1 MDLQF
6 LRRLAWT
13 LLLAQVLGL
22 AGWSQGSL
30 VKVNRG
36 LRVKKGQAA
45 FLQEGDLQFD
55 IPRQKDVCK
64 VEVVS
69 NEPITQRVG
78 TLTPEVF
85 DCHYLEDEVK
95 YVHNGCPILKHD
107 TVMLRLYRFTE
118 ADTTM
123 EVFTLHVDIA
133 DPECS
138 VIKLGP
144 KSLEVPEFYGL
155 SDVLD
160 GNAVSFRYERRSTL
174 ECSVH
179 LGVQGTPLPA
189 HGQLVTGDLDEP
201 TKRGD
206 EPESFVPLRRQL
218 ENKDRAMCKH
228 DDCLKGLKLVKF
240 TQISCD
246 DFLMLGVRYQ
256 HRDPPSPDL
265 DYIALRVDLRDTR
278 SGSIYQSEHAWLPV
292 RIAGAVPN
300 QAPKPSFMSTFIL
313 EADQFILTPLSTATL
328 DAVDDETPE
337 QQLVFNVTRPPAE
350 GFLSHLS
357 DHTRPVSS
365 FTWLDLNDMLIAYQP
380 PNSSHTQRRNYEVE
394 FEVHDVF
401 FERSPPIVVHMSVRN
416 ADTNAPRVSWNMG
429 LSLLEGQSRPI
440 TWDQLQIVD
449 NDNLNMVRIIT
460 VDGLQHGRLT
470 VRGGKGF
477 MFTVADIRAGA
488 VRYHHDDSDTTR
500 DHIVFRV
507 TDGRHH
513 TRHKFPVNVLPKD
526 DSPPFLVANMLLEVQ
541 EGATALLR
549 GSVLQASDAD
559 SSDDY
564 VLFNVTRAPRA
575 GEIVKVPGP
584 GLTGYPVSRFLQKD
598 LSHSLVYYRHLGNEV
613 FHDSFEVVLS
623 DFHDPPNLSEPQV
636 VVVHIEPVPDQPP
649 KEVPGATRSLVVKE
663 TEVVHLTRQHL
674 HFVDPESPDRELTY
688 TVTTPPFYTGSHRHL
703 DAGRLFLVES
713 VPKFTKD
720 ANAPM
725 LRLFTQHAVNFMKVA
740 YMPPIEDVGPYPQHV
755 QFVLSITNHLGNT
768 VTGICFNITVLPV
781 DNQPPQVKTNPL
793 TVDEGGVCRL
803 GLEHLLLV
811 DVDSSPDDLSLVV
824 RRGPRHGTLHLGGS
838 PLAPGHALTLQDLR
852 SQDVRYNHDSS
863 ETLEDIIDLTATD
876 GTNSV
881 DFALQVQVRPVNDEV
896 PVVAPGLKAVL
907 GCVEGREVVITAEYL
922 YATDADSDNGSLTYL
937 IARQP
942 YHGVVL
948 RAGVIVDRFVQ
959 ADIAAGAVSY
969 RHTGLE
975 IGLQPRHDT
984 ITFVISDGDS
994 EVAPPCCGGGGHPA
1008 KAQGTARLFDSLPVY
1023 DLKITVFPVD
1033 SQAPSLATGDIFV
1046 VDEGGA
1052 APITASHLKASDV
1065 DTVLED
1071 LVVSLVSPPQFGYI
1085 ENILPS
1091 PGFEKSNMGISI
1103 ASFSYKDILDGHVNY
1118 VQSRHQ
1124 RMEPTA
1130 DQFVLSVSDGERS
1143 SAHVPFY
1150 VIISPTNDEVP
1161 DFLARNITVLE
1172 GDTKELDFSILNAV
1186 DLDVPKGE
1194 LRFSV
1199 ATPPRH
1205 GSIMSDHVAAAV
1217 ANRKREASTLIEDF
1231 TITQRK
1237 EGMTLMYVHD
1247 NSENLEDS
1255 FTMQVTDGKH
1265 TLQRRVMVRVTP
1277 VNDEEPK
1284 VIRNN
1289 GLEVNPG
1296 EAKLISSATLFAQ
1309 DTDTPSGEV
1318 LYVFQSIPAQGELQ
1332 LKGGVDW
1339 VPLRAGQNCTQET
1352 VDMNLLRYL
1361 HTGPRGAGAHDFF
1374 VFHLTDG
1381 ENQSPRQ
1388 HFHISLKEMEKGN
1401 IAIFVK
1407 PAKVSRGDRLV
1418 LNTDTLLATDGTDRP
1433 EELIYIV
1440 TSAPAS
1446 GHLEY
1451 IRHPGISITTFSQMD
1466 IVANLVAY
1474 VHDNRASNPTDS
1486 FQFVISN
1493 GKTSRNGTF
1502 ALGVELTDRVLPSL
1516 TRNEGLTVPQ
1526 GSSIILGPG
1535 ALALSDPDTPPSGLV
1550 FVVQDPPQYG
1560 RLVLAGGDTAL
1571 LGSGSNFTQ
1580 RQLEELGVS
1589 YRHDGGPSQID
1600 RFTFTAS
1607 DSTQRGFL
1615 LEGRLQTEPVAFT
1628 IQVRPLDNTAPEVVK
1643 LQPLWKAELLADG
1656 RYGIF
1661 LSSRELRAVASQS
1674 KDEEIRFCVV
1684 RPLYFGYLEETT
1696 KGDFVEHCFSQTD
1709 LNKRTIV
1716 YVINTAVESLSDSL
1730 EFKVS
1735 DPLGNVGPSHTL
1747 ELQWSSIE
1755 LTQSQYSVC
1764 EDQGTVSLEVTRRGN
1779 LAESS
1784 YVTVKVKEI
1793 TATAGKDFL
1802 PSASSLIQF
1811 DPGVLKRSWTSVM
1824 VADDLEEAEET
1835 FKVTLESPEGAMLGG
1850 LTSAMVTL
1858 RDAARGEICVC
1869 VCGISMVEQGHDG
1882 APVLGG
1888 EEVETEGYRQH
1899 GSIHVEKLP
1908 LGSESR
1914 VIWPRGDGLP
1924 SLSGSESRTS
1934 RKTLRARGNPKTI
1947 KPSSVFHNGT
1957 DVVYTYHGIMSVQ
1970 VEDEASPSRKG
1981 RKASVRVVSRGPQQQ
1996 QQQQVSSAV
2005 LNSAKLAPHRKD
2017 SSARTTPKLVKAQDP
2032 VAKPVAKACVPELM
2046 GLLHF
2051 NNITSQ
2057 LLHCDGV
2064 AWRPWAPTDK
2074 MVAGQACPQGW
2085 VFQSGSCYILS
2096 PDHKASW
2103 SAANRACKERYQ
2115 GNLASVL
2122 SKAQMDWLWD
2132 FSGRKPFWIGLNDRE
2147 SRGHWEWTSGEA
2159 LSYTNWRKTP
2169 PRPKTK
2175 TSRRCVLVWRRAK
2188 WQIRDCRTGRGHRY
2202 MCSIKA

>member
-1 MDLQF
+1 MRSKF
-6 LRRLAWT
+6 SVCVCMC
-13 LLLAQVLGL
+13 VLGL
-22 AGWSQGSL
+22 AGSSHGSL

-36 LRVKKGQAA
+36 LKVKKGQTA
-45 FLQEGDLQFD
+45 FLQEGDLQFH
-55 IPRQKDVCK
+55 IPRQRDACK
-64 VEVVS
+64 VEVVA

-78 TLTPEVF
+78 KLTPEVF
-85 DCHYLEDEVK
+85 DCHYLVDEVK
-95 YVHNGCPILKHD
+95 YVHNGCPILKQD
-107 TVMLRLYRFTE
+107 TVKLRLYRFTE
-118 ADTTM
+118 AHTSM
-123 EVFTLHVDIA
+123 EVFTLLVDIA

-138 VIKLGP
+138 VVKLGP
-144 KSLEVPEFYGL
+144 KSLVVPEPYGL

-160 GNAVSFRYERRSTL
+160 GNVVSFRYERRSTL
-174 ECSVH
+174 ECSVQ
-179 LGVQGTPLPA
+179 LGGQVDTPLPA
-189 HGQLVTGDLDEP
+189 HGQLVIGDPDEP

-218 ENKDRAMCKH
+218 ENKERAMCKR

-246 DFLMLGVRYQ
+246 DFLMMGVRYQ

-278 SGSIYQSEHAWLPV
+278 SGSIYQSESAWLPV

-300 QAPKPSFMSTFIL
+300 QPPRPSFMSSFIL
-313 EADQFILTPLSTATL
+313 EVDQFILTPLSTATL
-328 DAVDDETPE
+328 DADDDETPG

-380 PNSSHTQRRNYEVE
+380 PNASHVQRRNYEVE
-394 FEVHDVF
+394 FEVHDFF

-416 ADTNAPRVSWNMG
+416 AETNAPRVSWNMG

-477 MFTVADIRAGA
+477 SFTVADIRAGA

-500 DHIVFRV
+500 DHVVLRI
-507 TDGRHH
+507 TDGRHQA
-513 TRHKFPVNVLPKD
+513 RHKFPVNVLPKD
-526 DSPPFLVANMLLEVQ
+526 DGPPFLVVNTLLEVQ
-541 EGATALLR
+541 EGSTALLR
-549 GSVLQASDAD
+549 GSVLQAADAD

-564 VLFNVTRAPRA
+564 ILFNVTRAPRA
-575 GEIVKVPGP
+575 GELVKIPGP

-636 VVVHIEPVPDQPP
+636 VLVHIEPVPDQPP
-649 KEVPGATRSLVVKE
+649 KEVPGTTRSVVVKE

-674 HFVDPESPDRELTY
+674 HFVDPESPDSALTY
-688 TVTTPPFYTGSHRHL
+688 TVTTPPFYTGSHRHS

-740 YMPPIEDVGPYPQHV
+740 YMPPIEDIGPHPQHV
-755 QFVLSITNHLGNT
+755 QFVLSITNRLGIT
-768 VTGICFNITVLPV
+768 VTGICFDITVLPV

-793 TVDEGGVCRL
+793 MVDEGGESWL
-803 GLEHLLLV
+803 GLEHLLLL
-811 DVDSSPDDLSLVV
+811 DVDSSPEDLRVVV
-824 RRGPRHGTLHLGGS
+824 RHGPQHGTLRLGEVQ
-838 PLAPGHALTLQDLR
+838 LTAGHALTLQDLR
-852 SQDVRYNHDSS
+852 SRDVRYTHDSS
-863 ETLEDIIDLTATD
+863 ETLEDLLDLTATD
-876 GTNSV
+876 GTNTV

-896 PVVAPGLKAVL
+896 PVVAAGLKAVL
-907 GCVEGREVVITAEYL
+907 GCVEGREAVITVEYL
-922 YATDADSDNGSLTYL
+922 YATDADSDDGSLTYL

-948 RAGVIVDRFVQ
+948 RAGAIVDRFVQ
-959 ADIAAGAVSY
+959 ADLAAGAVSY
-969 RHTGLE
+969 KHTGLE
-975 IGLQPRHDT
+975 IGLKPRHDT
-984 ITFVISDGDS
+984 VTFVVSDGGS
-994 EVAPPCCGGGGHPA
+994 EAAPPCCGGAGPPA
-1008 KAQGTARLFDSLPVY
+1008 RARGAARLPDSLPVY
-1023 DLKITVFPVD
+1023 DLRVTVFPVD
-1033 SQAPSLATGDIFV
+1033 SQAPSLATGDLFV

-1052 APITASHLKASDV
+1052 APITASHLKASDM
-1065 DTVLED
+1065 DTELEV

-1085 ENILPS
+1085 ENVLPS

-1150 VIISPTNDEVP
+1150 VIISPTNDEIP
-1161 DFLARNITVLE
+1161 DLLARNITVRE
-1172 GDTKELDFSILNAV
+1172 GEMKELDFSILNAV
-1186 DLDVPKGE
+1186 DLDVPKSE

-1205 GSIMSDHVAAAV
+1205 GSIMSNHIAAV

-1247 NSENLEDS
+1247 NSENMEDS
-1255 FTMQVTDGKH
+1255 FTVQVTDGKH
-1265 TLQRRVMVRVTP
+1265 TLQRRVAVRVTP
-1277 VNDEEPK
+1277 VNDEAPK

-1289 GLEVNPG
+1289 GLEVKPG
-1296 EAKLISSATLFAQ
+1296 ESHLISSMTLFAQ
-1309 DTDTPSGEV
+1309 DMDTPPGEI
-1318 LYVFQSIPAQGELQ
+1318 LYLLQSVPAQGELQ
-1332 LKGGVDW
+1332 LKAGVDW
-1339 VPLRAGQNCTQET
+1339 VTLRAGQNCTQDA

-1361 HTGPRGAGAHDFF
+1361 HTGPRGAGSHDFF
-1374 VFHLTDG
+1374 VFSLTEG
-1381 ENQSPRQ
+1381 ENQSPSQ
-1388 HFHISLKEMEKGN
+1388 HFHISLKETEKGN
-1401 IAIFVK
+1401 IAVFVR
-1407 PAKVSRGDRLV
+1407 PVKVSRGDRLV
-1418 LNTDTLLATDGTDRP
+1418 LSTDALLATDGTDRP
-1433 EELIYIV
+1433 EELQYIV
-1440 TSAPAS
+1440 TAPPLH

-1451 IRHPGISITTFSQMD
+1451 VRHPGISIGTFSQMD

-1474 VHDNRASNPTDS
+1474 AHDSRASDPTDT

-1516 TRNEGLTVPQ
+1516 LRNEGLTVPQ

-1535 ALALSDPDTPPSGLV
+1535 ALALSDPDTPPDGLV
-1550 FVVQDPPQYG
+1550 FVVHDPPQYG
-1560 RLVLAGGDTAL
+1560 RLTLAGAAP
-1571 LGSGSNFTQ
+1571 LGSGANFTQ
-1580 RQLEELGVS
+1580 RQLEELGVT

-1607 DSTQRGFL
+1607 DSTGRGFL
-1615 LEGRLQTEPVAFT
+1615 MGGRLQTEPVAFT
-1628 IQVRPLDNTAPEVVK
+1628 VQVRPLDNTAPEVVK
-1643 LQPLWKAELLADG
+1643 LQPLWKAEPLADG

-1661 LSSRELRAVASQS
+1661 LSSRELRARDGQS
-1674 KDEEIRFCVV
+1674 RDEEIRFCVV
-1684 RPLYFGYLEETT
+1684 RPLYFGYLENHTR
-1696 KGDFVEHCFSQTD
+1696 GDFVEHCFSQTD
-1709 LNKRTIV
+1709 LNRRAIV
-1716 YVINTAVESLSDSL
+1716 YVINSAVESLSDSL

-1747 ELQWSSIE
+1747 ELQWSSVE
-1755 LTQSQYSVC
+1755 LSQSQYSVC
-1764 EDQGTVSLEVTRRGN
+1764 EDQGTVSLEVTRKGN

-1793 TATAGKDFL
+1793 TATADKDFL
-1802 PSASSLIQF
+1802 LSASSLIQF
-1811 DPGVLKRSWTSVM
+1811 DPGVLKRSWTSVLI
-1824 VADDLEEAEET
+1824 ADDLEEAEES
-1835 FKVTLESPEGAMLGG
+1835 FRVTLETPEGAVLGG
-1850 LTSAMVTL
+1850 LTSAVVTL
-1858 RDAARGEICVC
+1858 RDAARGEMEGV
-1869 VCGISMVEQGHDG
+1869 GGGDQGPDG
-1882 APVLGG
+1882 APLLGG
-1888 EEVETEGYRQH
+1888 QEVETEGYREH

-1908 LGSESR
+1908 LGSGSR
-1914 VIWPRGDGLP
+1914 IILPRGDGLP
-1924 SLSGSESRTS
+1924 SSEAEPP
-1934 RKTLRARGNPKTI
+1934 RKTLRARGNPRTI

-1957 DVVYTYHGIMSVQ
+1957 DVVYTYHGVMSVQ
-1970 VEDEASPSRKG
+1970 VEDEASLSRKG
-1981 RKASVRVVSRGPQQQ
+1981 RKASVRVVSRQQPPPPLRQQKQQQ
-1996 QQQQVSSAV
+1996 REVASAV
-2005 LNSAKLAPHRKD
+2005 PD
-2017 SSARTTPKLVKAQDP
+2017 AR
-2032 VAKPVAKACVPELM
+2032 PVAKACVPELR
-2046 GLLHF
+2046 GVLHF
-2051 NNITSQ
+2051 NHTTSQ

-2074 MVAGQACPQGW
+2074 MVAGQACPRGW

-2096 PDHKASW
+2096 RDHKATW
-2103 SAANRACKERYQ
+2103 SAANRACKERHQ
-2115 GNLASVL
+2115 GDLTSVP

-2147 SRGHWEWTSGEA
+2147 SRGRWEWTTGEA
-2159 LSYTNWRKTP
+2159 LSYTNWRRTP

-2202 MCSIKA
+2202 VCSVKAKRAGLAERIQ